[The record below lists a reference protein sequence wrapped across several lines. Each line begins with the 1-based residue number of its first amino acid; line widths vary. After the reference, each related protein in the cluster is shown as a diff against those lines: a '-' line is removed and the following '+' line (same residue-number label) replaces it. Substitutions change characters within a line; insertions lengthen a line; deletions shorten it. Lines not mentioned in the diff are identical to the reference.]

1 LGAGLVVKRREFI
14 LLVGGA
20 AAVWPLA
27 AGAQQQRVWR
37 IGFLSG
43 KSEPSSLATT
53 VYGEFLNGMND
64 FGYTEGRDFTMEWRF
79 VAGDFSRLP
88 GMAADLVARQVDVII
103 AGFTGAALAAKKATS
118 SIPIILGYAADPVG
132 SGLVESLAR
141 PGGNV
146 TGLATYLPELASKQ
160 FELLTA
166 VVPKLSRVGILMNPN
181 NLAYVGMLKTT
192 RGVAAATGI
201 ELALLEARSTDET
214 KRAFER
220 LEEQVEAVM
229 VVPDPVYDPPRTVVA
244 DLALKHRLPSIH
256 PYAEYTALGGLMSY
270 GDSLGKFYRR
280 AAYFVDKIFKGA
292 QPRELPVEQPTTFE
306 FVINLRTAKALGLDV
321 PATLLARADK
331 LLE

>member
-1 LGAGLVVKRREFI
+1 MLALGSV
-14 LLVGGA
+14 A
-20 AAVWPLA
+20 AAWPLNVR
-27 AGAQQQRVWR
+27 AQHQRVWR

-43 KSEPSSLATT
+43 KSKPNVLATS
-53 VYGEFLNGMND
+53 VYGEFLKGMND
-64 FGYTEGRDFTMEWRF
+64 FGYAEGTDFTMEWRF

-88 GMAADLVARQVDVII
+88 AMAADLVASEVDVII
-103 AGFTGAALAAKKATS
+103 AGFTGAALAAKKATAT
-118 SIPIILGYAADPVG
+118 IPIILGYTADPVG

-166 VVPKLSRVGILMNPN
+166 VVPKLSRVGILMNPD

-201 ELALLEARSTDET
+201 ELVPMEARSAEET
-214 KRAFER
+214 AGVFEK
-220 LEEQVEAVM
+220 LDQQIGAVM

-244 DLALKHRLPSIH
+244 DLALRHRLPSIH

-280 AAYFVDKIFKGA
+280 AAYFVDKILKGV

-306 FVINLRTAKALGLDV
+306 FVINLKTAKALGIEIA
-321 PATLLARADK
+321 PTLLARAD
-331 LLE
+331 EVIE

>member
-1 LGAGLVVKRREFI
+1 MLALGSV
-14 LLVGGA
+14 A
-20 AAVWPLA
+20 AAWPLNVR
-27 AGAQQQRVWR
+27 AQHQRVWR

-43 KSEPSSLATT
+43 KSKPNVLATS
-53 VYGEFLNGMND
+53 VYGEFLKGMND
-64 FGYTEGRDFTMEWRF
+64 FGYAEGTDFTMEWRF

-88 GMAADLVARQVDVII
+88 AMAADLVASEVDVII
-103 AGFTGAALAAKKATS
+103 AGFTGAALAAKKATAT
-118 SIPIILGYAADPVG
+118 IPIILGYTADPVG

-166 VVPKLSRVGILMNPN
+166 VVPKLSRVGILMNPD

-201 ELALLEARSTDET
+201 QLTLLQARSIEET
-214 KRAFER
+214 THAFEN
-220 LEEQVEAVM
+220 LKGEVEAVM

-244 DLALKHRLPSIH
+244 DLALKHQLPSIH

-280 AAYFVDKIFKGA
+280 VAYFVHKIFKGV

-306 FVINLRTAKALGLDV
+306 FVINLKTAKALGIEIA
-321 PATLLARADK
+321 PTLLARAD
-331 LLE
+331 EVIE

>member
-1 LGAGLVVKRREFI
+1 MRRREF
-14 LLVGGA
+14 LGVLGGA
-20 AAVWPLA
+20 TVAWPLA

-53 VYGEFLNGMND
+53 VYGEFLKGMND
-64 FGYTEGRDFTMEWRF
+64 FGYIEGRDFTMEWRF
-79 VAGDFSRLP
+79 AAGDFSRLP

-103 AGFTGAALAAKKATS
+103 AGFTGAALAAKKATA
-118 SIPIILGYAADPVG
+118 SIPIILGYTADPVG

-160 FELLTA
+160 FELLKT

-181 NLAYVGMLKTT
+181 NLAYVGMLKTA
-192 RGVAAATGI
+192 RGAATVSGI
-201 ELALLEARSTDET
+201 ELGLLEARSIDEA
-214 KRAFER
+214 RQAFEK
-220 LEEQVEAVM
+220 LGQQVEAVM
-229 VVPDPVYDPPRTVVA
+229 VVPDPVYDPPRSEVA
-244 DLALKHRLPSIH
+244 DLALKYRLPSIH
-256 PYAEYTALGGLMSY
+256 PYAEFPALGGLMSY

-292 QPRELPVEQPTTFE
+292 QPRELPVEQPTTFA
-306 FVINLRTAKALGLDV
+306 FVVNLRTAKALGLDV
-321 PATLLARADK
+321 PATLLARADEV
-331 LLE
+331 LE

>member
-1 LGAGLVVKRREFI
+1 MKRREFI
-14 LLVGGA
+14 TLIGGA
-20 AAVWPLA
+20 AAWPLA

-53 VYGEFLNGMND
+53 VYGEFLKGMND
-64 FGYTEGRDFTMEWRF
+64 FGYIEGRDFMMEWRF

-88 GMAADLVARQVDVII
+88 GMAADLAKQVDVII
-103 AGFTGAALAAKKATS
+103 AGFTGAALAAKKATA
-118 SIPIILGYAADPVG
+118 SIPIILGYTADPVG

-141 PGGNV
+141 PGGNI

-166 VVPKLSRVGILMNPN
+166 VVPNLSRVGILMNPN

-192 RGVAAATGI
+192 RAVAAGSGI
-201 ELALLEARSTDET
+201 KLDLMEARSIEET
-214 KRAFER
+214 THAFEK
-220 LEEQVEAVM
+220 LDEQVEAVM
-229 VVPDPVYDPPRTVVA
+229 IVPDPVYDPPRTLVA
-244 DLALKHRLPSIH
+244 DLALKRRLPSIH

-280 AAYFVDKIFKGA
+280 AAYFVDKIFKGV
-292 QPRELPVEQPTTFE
+292 QPRDLPVEQPTTFQ
-306 FVINLRTAKALGLDV
+306 FVINLNTAKTLGLDV
-321 PATLLARADK
+321 PTSLLARAD
-331 LLE
+331 EVIE

>member
-1 LGAGLVVKRREFI
+1 
-14 LLVGGA
+14 
-20 AAVWPLA
+20 
-27 AGAQQQRVWR
+27 
-37 IGFLSG
+37 
-43 KSEPSSLATT
+43 
-53 VYGEFLNGMND
+53 
-64 FGYTEGRDFTMEWRF
+64 
-79 VAGDFSRLP
+79 
-88 GMAADLVARQVDVII
+88 MAADLVAKQVDVII
-103 AGFTGAALAAKKATS
+103 AGFTGAALAAKKATAA
-118 SIPIILGYAADPVG
+118 IPIILGYTADPVD

-166 VVPKLSRVGILMNPN
+166 VVPKLSCVGILMNPN

-192 RGVAAATGI
+192 RGAAAAAGI
-201 ELALLEARSTDET
+201 KLVLMEARSTEEIIH
-214 KRAFER
+214 AFEKPD
-220 LEEQVEAVM
+220 EQTEAVM

-280 AAYFVDKIFKGA
+280 AAYFVDKIFKGV

-306 FVINLRTAKALGLDV
+306 FVVNLKTAKALGIDI
-321 PATLLARADK
+321 PPTLLARAD
-331 LLE
+331 EVIE

>member
-1 LGAGLVVKRREFI
+1 MKRREFI
-14 LLVGGA
+14 TLLGGA
-20 AAVWPLA
+20 AASVPFA
-27 AGAQQQRVWR
+27 ARAQQQRVWK

-43 KSEPSSLATT
+43 KSRPNSLATS
-53 VYGEFLNGMND
+53 VYGEFLKGMND
-64 FGYTEGRDFTMEWRF
+64 FGYIEGNDFMMEWRF
-79 VAGDFSRLP
+79 AAGDFSRLP
-88 GMAADLVARQVDVII
+88 GMAADLVASQVDVII
-103 AGFTGAALAAKKATS
+103 AGFTGAALAAKKATAT
-118 SIPIILGYAADPVG
+118 IPIILGYTADPVG

-160 FELLTA
+160 LELLTA

-181 NLAYVGMLKTT
+181 NLAYVGMLETT

-201 ELALLEARSTDET
+201 QLTLLEARSIEET
-214 KRAFER
+214 THAFEN
-220 LEEQVEAVM
+220 LKAEVEAVM

-280 AAYFVDKIFKGA
+280 AAYFVDKIFKGV

-306 FVINLRTAKALGLDV
+306 FVINLKTARALGIEIA
-321 PATLLARADK
+321 PTLLARAD
-331 LLE
+331 EVIE

>member
-1 LGAGLVVKRREFI
+1 VKRRGFI
-14 LLVGGA
+14 ALLGGA
-20 AAVWPLA
+20 AAGLPLTA
-27 AGAQQQRVWR
+27 RAQQQRVWR

-43 KSEPSSLATT
+43 KSEPNSLSTS
-53 VYGEFLNGMND
+53 VYGEFLKGMND
-64 FGYTEGRDFTMEWRF
+64 LGYVEGKDFVMEWRF
-79 VAGDFSRLP
+79 VAGDFSRLS

-103 AGFTGAALAAKKATS
+103 AGFTGAALAAKQATAT
-118 SIPIILGYAADPVG
+118 IPIILGYTADPVG
-132 SGLVESLAR
+132 SGLVASLAR

-201 ELALLEARSTDET
+201 KLVLMEARSTEETTHVFEKLDE
-214 KRAFER
+214 
-220 LEEQVEAVM
+220 QIEAVM

-256 PYAEYTALGGLMSY
+256 PYAEYTAVGGLMSY

-280 AAYFVDKIFKGA
+280 AAYFVDKIFKRV

-306 FVINLRTAKALGLDV
+306 FVINLKTAKALGIEV
-321 PATLLARADK
+321 APTLLARADQVV
-331 LLE
+331 E

>member
-1 LGAGLVVKRREFI
+1 
-14 LLVGGA
+14 
-20 AAVWPLA
+20 
-27 AGAQQQRVWR
+27 
-37 IGFLSG
+37 
-43 KSEPSSLATT
+43 
-53 VYGEFLNGMND
+53 
-64 FGYTEGRDFTMEWRF
+64 
-79 VAGDFSRLP
+79 
-88 GMAADLVARQVDVII
+88 MAADLVASEVDVII
-103 AGFTGAALAAKKATS
+103 AGFTGAALAAKKATAT
-118 SIPIILGYAADPVG
+118 IPIILGYTADPVG

-166 VVPKLSRVGILMNPN
+166 VVPKLSRVGILMNPD

-201 ELALLEARSTDET
+201 ELVPMEARSAEET
-214 KRAFER
+214 AGVFEK
-220 LEEQVEAVM
+220 LDQQIGAVM

-244 DLALKHRLPSIH
+244 DLALRHRLPSIH

-280 AAYFVDKIFKGA
+280 VAYFVHKIFKGV

-306 FVINLRTAKALGLDV
+306 FVINLKTAKALGIEIA
-321 PATLLARADK
+321 PTLLARAD
-331 LLE
+331 EVIE

>member
-1 LGAGLVVKRREFI
+1 MKRREFI
-14 LLVGGA
+14 IALGGA
-20 AAVWPLA
+20 AASLPLA
-27 AGAQQQRVWR
+27 ARAQERRVWR

-43 KSEPSSLATT
+43 KSKPNSLETS
-53 VYGEFLNGMND
+53 VYGEFLRGMND
-64 FGYTEGRDFTMEWRF
+64 FGYIEGRDFVVEWRF

-88 GMAADLVARQVDVII
+88 EMASDLVARQVDVII
-103 AGFTGAALAAKKATS
+103 AGFTGAALAAKKATAA
-118 SIPIILGYAADPVG
+118 IPIILGYTADPVG

-192 RGVAAATGI
+192 RGVAAAASI
-201 ELALLEARSTDET
+201 KLVLMEARSTEET
-214 KRAFER
+214 THAFEKPD
-220 LEEQVEAVM
+220 EQIEAVM

-280 AAYFVDKIFKGA
+280 AAYFVDKIFKGV

-306 FVINLRTAKALGLDV
+306 FVINLKTAKALGIDI
-321 PATLLARADK
+321 PPTLLARAD
-331 LLE
+331 EVIE